1 MHAWCSSRV
10 MQHYRMIHSYAY
22 KGFNFDF
29 HSVSSEYWFFFSLD
43 QLRFRYYSC
52 IGWSTAIHTEVP
64 VLNMFQLNS
73 VFRVSPSQL
82 YVTFIRWLHKI
93 HKRRYFF
100 PSQPQLLL
108 SLRFGRLSSFAV
120 FWPVQAG
127 GPWLG
132 GDDRVHGER
141 GGLGRVHAFLVRESL
156 QHKVMCCFSPL
167 FGFY

>member
-1 MHAWCSSRV
+1 MVPCRLGIRKKTSTRIHCKLWNERNLLEKASAVLRMSRV

-100 PSQPQLLL
+100 SH
-108 SLRFGRLSSFAV
+108 LSSN
-120 FWPVQAG
+120 
-127 GPWLG
+127 
-132 GDDRVHGER
+132 
-141 GGLGRVHAFLVRESL
+141 
-156 QHKVMCCFSPL
+156 CCFL
-167 FGFY
+167 WGLVV